1 MLKIQQFYILK
12 IESSRLKESKF
23 KIKNLTIEQARVNGE
38 IVAVS
43 NSQMIRTIQ
52 KLKNKQFSQYELDKL
67 LEQKKLLTRKK
78 NKKEHREILDSVNKQ
93 IDDMLFI
100 PEIISISFDD
110 RRHFY
115 NILSRKGFEVNG
127 VTYVPFMASAGM
139 IRRDTYLFVDQTL
152 LKSLSDIFNNNR
164 DETVEINPSKFSAYY
179 SLYSSSTL
187 PVSFPKM
194 AVVPDLIIKTIRT
207 VDFSTYVGVGV
218 DPVVTEKEVD
228 LECNAFDGEG
238 LCSPALARKW
248 SRELDMDYVPSVIGV
263 RAPFLKGMLAVFDFH
278 KFAKSVA
285 NTDSLVDIYGN
296 EIKVKD
302 VECIVSES
310 MFKLWSSYKSTF
322 EYVMYSKQNDLDWG
336 ITKVNS
342 AVEKNFARTS
352 YQFLQ
357 VLELSDE
364 QIENLCKPT
373 LDWLSSVSGDNLSS
387 TLLYSLGETNFSD
400 KWFKRLDTIT
410 QALILENNLLQDT
423 YVTSHLD
430 KSISKKKNDAKIGRL
445 IFNGNYQV
453 MISDPYAY
461 AAHAFGMGIKPLL
474 NEHQHYSA
482 YWNDRGISQV
492 ASIRSPIVHSS
503 EVNVLNF
510 QNDDCVNEWYQH
522 IKSGII
528 FPANGI
534 GMDSAIQGGSDF
546 DLDLVCTINSPEI
559 IAGRVSGLPVLYDS
573 KKAEKVLINSDTSHL
588 VIDSQV
594 KQIKT
599 NKIGFYTNLSSTFYA
614 LLSNFSR
621 HTIEHEALLQRLK
634 YGRVLQ
640 GLAID
645 STKGI
650 LTDPFPEHFSKWK
663 KINTEMTDDEKQYHN
678 FNNSIVG
685 NHRPYFMRWLY
696 SHYNQRYLK
705 ELAGYENISQ
715 TKWGIPF
722 DKLRVEDDLT
732 TEQKALVDKYKRKSF
747 FIDNDSTMNRI
758 TRHIEKKLI
767 EIKTARRQNNKNFDY
782 AILLSSNFNKPLGR
796 DLDKM
801 KLLFKEYKS
810 LKRNFRE
817 NRWDFEKHDGY
828 DSMDQIVRHTNQKAY
843 ATISSNASELADM
856 AVYLCYTVLGTSSK
870 SFCWSVFGKEIV
882 ENIQSKHTQKYV
894 RVPMPSKTGD
904 IEYLWTRYGN
914 FLLNIEEI

>member
-1 MLKIQQFYILK
+1 MIKIQQFSIFK
-12 IESSRLKESKF
+12 IESSRLKESRF
-23 KIKNLTIEQARVNGE
+23 KIKNLSIEQGRLNGE

-52 KLKNKQFSQYELDKL
+52 KLTNKEFSQYELNKL
-67 LEQKKLLTRKK
+67 LEQKRLLTRKK
-78 NKKEHREILDSVNKQ
+78 NKKEFRENLDSVNRQ
-93 IDDMLFI
+93 IDSMLFI

-115 NILSRKGFEVNG
+115 NILSRNGFSVNG
-127 VTYVPFMASAGM
+127 TNYVPLMASAGM
-139 IRRDTYLFVDQTL
+139 IRRDTYLFVDEKL
-152 LKSLSDIFNNNR
+152 LNSLANVLNNNR
-164 DETVEINPSKFSAYY
+164 NKDIEINPSKFSAYY

-194 AVVPDLIIKTIRT
+194 AVVSDLLIKTVRR
-207 VDFSTYVGVGV
+207 VDFSSYMGVGV
-218 DPVVTEKEVD
+218 DPIVLEKELE

-238 LCSPALARKW
+238 LCSPSLARKW
-248 SRELDMDYVPSVIGV
+248 SRELQMDYVPSVIGV

-278 KFAKSVA
+278 EFAKTIA
-285 NTDSLVDIYGN
+285 KKDTLIDIYGN
-296 EIKVKD
+296 EIKIKD

-310 MFKLWSSYKSTF
+310 MFKLWSSYNSTF
-322 EYVMYSKQNDLDWG
+322 EYVMNCKQNDLEWG
-336 ITKVNS
+336 ITKVNP
-342 AVEKNFARTS
+342 AVEKNHARTS

-357 VLELSDE
+357 VLELTDN
-364 QIENLCKPT
+364 QIEKLCEPT
-373 LDWLSSVSGDNLSS
+373 LSWLSSVSGNKLESA
-387 TLLYSLGETNFSD
+387 LLYSLGETDFSG
-400 KWFKRLDTIT
+400 KWFDRLDNTT
-410 QALILENNLLQDT
+410 KALILNNKLIQDS
-423 YVTSHLD
+423 YITSYLD
-430 KSISKKKNDAKIGRL
+430 KSLSKKKNDAKIGRL

-453 MISDPYAY
+453 MVSDPYAY
-461 AAHAFGMGIKPLL
+461 AGHVFGMGVLPLL
-474 NEHQHYSA
+474 NEHQHYSN
-482 YWNDRGISQV
+482 YWNEKDIPQV

-503 EVNVLNF
+503 EVNILNL
-510 QNDDCVNEWYQH
+510 QNNELVNHWYQH

-546 DLDLVCTINSPEI
+546 DLDLVCTINSSEI
-559 IAGRVSGLPVLYDS
+559 INGRVQGLPVLYDN
-573 KKAEKVLINSDTSHL
+573 KKADKVKILDDNSYL

-599 NKIGFYTNLSSTFYA
+599 NKIGFYTNLSSAFYS
-614 LLSNFSR
+614 LLSNFEKG
-621 HTIEHEALLQRLK
+621 TTEHLALLQRLK

-650 LTDPFPEHFSKWK
+650 LTDPFPEHFAKWK
-663 KINTEMTDDEKQYHN
+663 KITPEMSDEEKSQYK

-715 TKWGIPF
+715 TKWGMSF
-722 DKLRVEDDLT
+722 DTLTKLNELT
-732 TEQKALVDKYKRKSF
+732 TEQKELLDKYKRRSF
-747 FIDNDSTMNRI
+747 FIDNNSTMNRI
-758 TRHIEKKLI
+758 TRYIERKLI
-767 EIKTARRQNNKNFDY
+767 EIKTKRRQNNKNFDY
-782 AILLSSNFNKPLGR
+782 TILLSKQFKKPLER

-817 NRWDFEKHDGY
+817 NHWDFERHDGY
-828 DSMDQIVRHTNQKAY
+828 DSMEQIIKHINQKAY
-843 ATISSNASELADM
+843 SSISSNSFELADM
-856 AVYLCYTVLGTSSK
+856 AVYLCYTILGATSK
-870 SFCWSVFGKEIV
+870 NFCWTVFGKELV
-882 ENIQSKHTQKYV
+882 DNIKEKHTEKYV
-894 RVPMPSKTGD
+894 RVPMLSNTGNTN
-904 IEYLWTRYGN
+904 YLWGRYGN
-914 FLLNIEEI
+914 YLLNIEEI